1 MVKNVKIIK
10 NPYLHS
16 RDSNFKNDI
25 IRFACRKASN
35 RMILW
40 NE

>member
-25 IRFACRKASN
+25 IRIACRKASN